1 MRAFLGLANYY
12 RRFIKDYVEMARP
25 LNNLLRIDQEFEW
38 EERHTEVFQN
48 IKIALL
54 TEPVLARPD
63 WNKLFRLYTDA
74 SAIGLGAVL
83 SQDDDQGREYPV
95 LYLSKATNRS
105 ERNYGPT
112 QLECL
117 AVVWSIKKLRH
128 YLIGRHFEV
137 IMDHAALKY
146 LMNTKNHVG
155 RMARWV
161 AYLQEYDM
169 EIKYRKE
176 SSTRMQ
182 MLYQEYPG
190 MEPKAG
196 L

>member
-1 MRAFLGLANYY
+1 
-12 RRFIKDYVEMARP
+12 MARP

-38 EERHTEVFQN
+38 EERHTEAFRN
-48 IKIALL
+48 IKISLL

-74 SAIGLGAVL
+74 SAVGLGAVL
-83 SQDDDQGREYPV
+83 SQDDDQGREHPV
-95 LYLSKATNRS
+95 LYLSKATNRR

-112 QLECL
+112 QLEGL
-117 AVVWSIKKLRH
+117 VVFWVVKKLHH

-137 IMDHAALKY
+137 ITDHQALVW
-146 LMNTKNHVG
+146 LINTKNHIG

-169 EIKYRKE
+169 KIKHRKGKLNQNANTL
-176 SSTRMQ
+176 SRIPRT
-182 MLYQEYPG
+182 
-190 MEPKAG
+190 
-196 L
+196 